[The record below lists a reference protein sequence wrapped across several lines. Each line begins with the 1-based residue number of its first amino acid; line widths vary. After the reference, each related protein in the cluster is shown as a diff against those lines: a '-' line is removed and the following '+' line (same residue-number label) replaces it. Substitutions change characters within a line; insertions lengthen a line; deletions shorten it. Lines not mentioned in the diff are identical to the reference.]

1 MLFWRLYTAQESIKN
16 NMILDTDTI
25 SYYLRGDENVRKKFL
40 SSRDELA
47 STTVN
52 YSELIFG
59 LKKRDNKN
67 LLPKVELI
75 FENIK
80 IYDFDKNAARVFGIL
95 KALFSKNG
103 TTVADMDLM
112 IASIAISNDEILIS
126 NNLKHFKK
134 IEGLIVENWI

>member
-1 MLFWRLYTAQESIKN
+1 
-16 NMILDTDTI
+16 MILDTDTI

-40 SSRDELA
+40 LSRHKLA
-47 STTVN
+47 STTIN

-75 FENIK
+75 FDNIK

-95 KALFSKNG
+95 KALLSKDG
-103 TTVADMDLM
+103 TIVADMDLM
-112 IASIAISNDEILIS
+112 IASIAISNDEVLIS